1 MDLCG
6 LLSIRVEG
14 TDVILS
20 FIEKHA
26 RKEYVSCLV
35 FHGYRSYVTWIET
48 TLAYFM
54 NSLSCACLGQARSK
68 LGGF

>member
-26 RKEYVSCLV
+26 MTEFVICLV
-35 FHGYRSYVTWIET
+35 FHDSCSYVDWMET
-48 TLAYFM
+48 IFAYLED
-54 NSLSCACLGQARSK
+54 S
-68 LGGF
+68 